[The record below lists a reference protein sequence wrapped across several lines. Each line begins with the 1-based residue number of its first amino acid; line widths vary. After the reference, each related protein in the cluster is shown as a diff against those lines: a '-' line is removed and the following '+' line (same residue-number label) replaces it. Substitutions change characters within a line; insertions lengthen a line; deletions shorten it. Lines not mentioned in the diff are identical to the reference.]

1 MALNYGPNIV
11 TNGLVLALDAADKN
25 SYPGSGT
32 TWYDISGNNKHFTLD
47 ASGINWNSA
56 GYFTL
61 ADGGASY
68 AGSTS
73 TSTTSTMVFWMR
85 STDLQSLF
93 WEGND
98 GSYYVGAYRSGNKEY
113 YNNCGSPQ
121 FLLNTVDTAN
131 IYDNFPTGLWSMV
144 EFKSVNLSTWTSSK
158 FNKYSSY
165 TFANGAVGSIMIY
178 NRNLTAKESEQN
190 YNALKSRFG
199 L

>member
-11 TNGLVLALDAADKN
+11 TNDLVLALDAADKN

-47 ASGINWNSA
+47 VSGINWNSA

-73 TSTTSTMVFWMR
+73 TSTTNTMVFWMR

-190 YNALKSRFG
+190 YNALKSKFG